1 MRCAVAISVIAAT
14 GLVCVAPVRAQ
25 VARGSGTRMY
35 DPRTVETVT
44 GTVVKVEHTG
54 THSGSHGIH
63 GAPGIQLLLQMDKQ
77 QIAVRLGPAWY
88 VDKQPVKVA
97 AHDTISVHGSRIVY
111 AGKPAI
117 VAAQVKKGDHV
128 MNLRR
133 ENGVPLWHVHAPRRA
148 AG

>member
-1 MRCAVAISVIAAT
+1 MRRAVAISVIAVT
-14 GLVCVAPVRAQ
+14 SLVGVTAARAQ
-25 VARGSGTRMY
+25 RPVGSGTRMY
-35 DPRTVETVT
+35 DPKTVETVT

-54 THSGSHGIH
+54 GHSGSHGIH
-63 GAPGIQLLLQMDKQ
+63 GAPGIQLLLQTDKQ

-97 AHDTISVHGSRIVY
+97 AHDTISVHGSRIVH

-117 VAAQVKKGDHV
+117 VAAQVKKGDQV